1 TYGADISRRHR
12 WIRGDWQLAGW
23 LLPLVPGPAG
33 QRLRNPLSALSV
45 WKLFDNLRRSL
56 VAPAL
61 TLLLLLGWTVL
72 AHAGMW
78 TLAVIA
84 ILMLPAASA
93 LAVGLLRKSDE
104 VLVRQHLAATASAGG
119 HHAAQTV
126 LALAFLPYE
135 ATVNLDAIART
146 AWRVLVSHRRLL
158 EWNPS
163 AAGEP
168 VRSMWIAPVVAAG
181 AAAAVALTAPLA
193 LAQAAPIL
201 FLWLASPG
209 IARWISRP
217 LARREAKLTAGDAR
231 FLRKLARR
239 TWAFFDTFVGAED
252 HWLPP
257 DNFQEHP
264 LATVA
269 HRTSPTNMG
278 LALLANLA
286 ACDFGYIAAG
296 QLIDRTAKALDTMK
310 GMGRYEGHFY
320 NWYDTQTLAPLTPLY
335 VSTVD
340 SGNLAGHLM
349 TLRPGLLAL
358 ADARIMGPR
367 WFEGLGDTLRS
378 LADAVEGTAPAS
390 LARLGQ
396 ALGTAFDAE
405 SMALEAGRTWLDR
418 IAMGAAGVAADLA
431 AAPGSESAFWADALV
446 RQCRLLQEEL
456 AHLVSP
462 ERASS
467 MALTGIPTLR
477 ELAAVEAQRFPAGE
491 RHAAERLGQI
501 ERLALECDELA
512 RMDFDFLYART
523 RHLLSIGYNVAER
536 RLDPGYYDL
545 LASEARLADF
555 VAISQGQ
562 LPQESWFAL
571 GRRCTAVGGRPVLMS
586 WSGSMFEYLMPLL
599 VMPTFEGTLL
609 DETCRVA
616 VERQI
621 AYGKQRGVPWG
632 VSESG
637 YNAVDASLNYQYRA
651 FGVPGLGSKRG
662 LAEDLVIAPYASALA
677 LMVAPEAAC
686 LNLQRLSSEGL
697 AGRFGLYEAVD
708 YTASRL
714 PRGQPSA
721 VVRSFMAH
729 HQGMV
734 LLSLGYLL
742 LDRPMQARFESDP
755 LFKASLLLLHER
767 IPKAAA
773 LYSHPAELSAIR
785 ATSSSPE
792 APVRVILTPD
802 TPVPEVQLLSNGR
815 YHVMV
820 TNAGGGSSRWKDIAV
835 TRWREDGTCDDRG
848 AFCYVRDVA
857 SGDFWSTAY
866 QPTLKRPSHYE
877 AIFAESR
884 AEFRRSDNDIE
895 CHTEIVVSPED
906 DIELR
911 RLRITNRSRSRRTI
925 EVTSYAEV
933 ALAPPAA
940 D

>member
-1 TYGADISRRHR
+1 
-12 WIRGDWQLAGW
+12 
-23 LLPLVPGPAG
+23 
-33 QRLRNPLSALSV
+33 
-45 WKLFDNLRRSL
+45 
-56 VAPAL
+56 
-61 TLLLLLGWTVL
+61 
-72 AHAGMW
+72 
-78 TLAVIA
+78 
-84 ILMLPAASA
+84 
-93 LAVGLLRKSDE
+93 
-104 VLVRQHLAATASAGG
+104 
-119 HHAAQTV
+119 
-126 LALAFLPYE
+126 
-135 ATVNLDAIART
+135 
-146 AWRVLVSHRRLL
+146 
-158 EWNPS
+158 
-163 AAGEP
+163 
-168 VRSMWIAPVVAAG
+168 
-181 AAAAVALTAPLA
+181 
-193 LAQAAPIL
+193 
-201 FLWLASPG
+201 
-209 IARWISRP
+209 
-217 LARREAKLTAGDAR
+217 
-231 FLRKLARR
+231 
-239 TWAFFDTFVGAED
+239 
-252 HWLPP
+252 
-257 DNFQEHP
+257 
-264 LATVA
+264 
-269 HRTSPTNMG
+269 
-278 LALLANLA
+278 
-286 ACDFGYIAAG
+286 
-296 QLIDRTAKALDTMK
+296 
-310 GMGRYEGHFY
+310 
-320 NWYDTQTLAPLTPLY
+320 
-335 VSTVD
+335 
-340 SGNLAGHLM
+340 
-349 TLRPGLLAL
+349 
-358 ADARIMGPR
+358 
-367 WFEGLGDTLRS
+367 
-378 LADAVEGTAPAS
+378 
-390 LARLGQ
+390 
-396 ALGTAFDAE
+396 
-405 SMALEAGRTWLDR
+405 
-418 IAMGAAGVAADLA
+418 
-431 AAPGSESAFWADALV
+431 
-446 RQCRLLQEEL
+446 
-456 AHLVSP
+456 
-462 ERASS
+462 
-467 MALTGIPTLR
+467 
-477 ELAAVEAQRFPAGE
+477 
-491 RHAAERLGQI
+491 
-501 ERLALECDELA
+501 
-512 RMDFDFLYART
+512 
-523 RHLLSIGYNVAER
+523 
-536 RLDPGYYDL
+536 
-545 LASEARLADF
+545 
-555 VAISQGQ
+555 
-562 LPQESWFAL
+562 
-571 GRRCTAVGGRPVLMS
+571 
-586 WSGSMFEYLMPLL
+586 MFEYLMPLL

-662 LAEDLVIAPYASALA
+662 LAEDVVIAPYASALA

-884 AEFRRSDNDIE
+884 AEFRRSDDDIE

-940 D
+940 DELHPAFSNLFVQTEIVE